1 VLEQVLRKNSGT
13 SRARDFL
20 VIIRDGVVR
29 RKRYNSAMSNSVKIA
44 IAQMNCVLGDLSG
57 NAAKIIDCAA
67 RAKAAGAEVL
77 LTPELSLCGYP
88 PEDLL
93 LRDGFFRDCAA
104 ALDELAAA
112 LPAIKVIVG
121 HPQLAGGR
129 RYNAASVLQDGRI
142 AATYRKRNLPNYTVF
157 DEDRYFEPGSE
168 PVVFEV
174 NGVRLGINICED
186 LWGEQGPVEAGASA
200 VQGGS
205 EAGHSG
211 KAWRADAPRLAR
223 EAGAQV
229 LLVLN
234 ASPYHTRQHA
244 SRLAVA
250 RNRAAENALAVVY
263 ANLVG
268 GQDELVFD
276 GASFALDARGETTHQ
291 LPFFEEALDYVD
303 IVGGVPQPGRR
314 AADLSLEAAVYSAL
328 CLGVRDYLG
337 KNGFPGAILGLSG
350 GVDSALTLAIA
361 CDALGADK
369 VRALMMPSQY
379 TADIS
384 WLDSRDM
391 VQRLGV
397 RYDEIAIRPVFDSFL
412 AALEGEFKGQAIDA
426 TEENLQARIRGT
438 LLMALSNKFGSIVLT
453 TGNKSEMAVGYSTLY
468 GDMAGGFAVIK
479 DVAKTLVYRL
489 CEYRNGLGEV
499 IPRRII
505 ERAPSAELRPDQ
517 TDQDSLPPYAVLDA
531 IMSAYME
538 QNLSPAD
545 IVAGGQRVEDV
556 VRVVGLIKR
565 NEYKR
570 RQAPVGIRITQRGFG
585 KDWRYPIT
593 SRYREKLDAG

>member
-1 VLEQVLRKNSGT
+1 
-13 SRARDFL
+13 
-20 VIIRDGVVR
+20 
-29 RKRYNSAMSNSVKIA
+29 MSNSVKIA
-44 IAQMNCVLGDLSG
+44 VAQINCVLGDLSG
-57 NAAKIIDCAA
+57 NAAKILDCAA
-67 RAKAAGAEVL
+67 RAKAAGAHVL

-93 LRDGFFRDCAA
+93 LRDGFFRDCAL
-104 ALDELAAA
+104 ALDRLAAE
-112 LPAIKVIVG
+112 LSGIKVVVG
-121 HPQLAGGR
+121 HPQLADGR

-168 PVVFEV
+168 PVVFES
-174 NGVRLGINICED
+174 NGVLLGINICED
-186 LWGEQGPVEAGASA
+186 LWGEQGPVEAGTSA
-200 VQGGS
+200 AQRGAAAG
-205 EAGHSG
+205 GHS
-211 KAWRADAPRLAR
+211 KVWRADAPRLAR
-223 EAGAQV
+223 AAGAQV

-234 ASPYHTRQHA
+234 ASPYHTRQHD

-250 RNRAAENALAVVY
+250 RNRALENGLAIVY
-263 ANLVG
+263 ANMVG

-276 GASFALDARGETTHQ
+276 GASFALDARGEPTHQ
-291 LPFFEEALDYVD
+291 LPFFEEALAYVD
-303 IVGGVPQPGRR
+303 IVEGVPQPGRR
-314 AADLSLEAAVYSAL
+314 AQTLSLEAGVYSAL

-369 VRALMMPSQY
+369 VRAVMMPSQY

-391 VQRLGV
+391 VKRLGV
-397 RYDEIAIRPVFDSFL
+397 RYDEIAIKPIFDTFL
-412 AALEGEFKGQAIDA
+412 GALEGEFKGQPLDA

-489 CEYRNGLGEV
+489 CEYRNSLGEV

-538 QNLSPAD
+538 QNISPAE
-545 IVAGGQRVEDV
+545 IVAAGQRVEDV
-556 VRVVGLIKR
+556 ARVVGLIKR

-570 RQAPVGIRITQRGFG
+570 RQSPVGIRITQRGFG

-593 SRYREKLDAG
+593 SRYRETLEGG